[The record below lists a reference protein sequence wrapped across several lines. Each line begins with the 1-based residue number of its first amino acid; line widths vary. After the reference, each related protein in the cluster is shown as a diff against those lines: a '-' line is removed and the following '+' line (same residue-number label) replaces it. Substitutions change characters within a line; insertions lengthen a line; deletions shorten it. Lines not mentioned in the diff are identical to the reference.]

1 MAAEINKCLQVLI
14 IITHVYL
21 MSLSAFL
28 VFIGG
33 YLITDVTA
41 PFLARILAAFIP
53 SRHELSMEL
62 TTSLI
67 VKAAPAV
74 LAVGIVL
81 SIVYLAGLILA
92 CRGSRKKLR
101 IYAIL
106 LGVLVAAQIVAI
118 AYVLGDPNLI
128 SKSAVSYME
137 ERLPLYNKDGDEES
151 QAAVRNWDEV
161 MTVSQD
167 YCCGLKGYAD
177 FPDPANLQV
186 ACCSVKDKNPVK
198 LCNDAI
204 AQAMSPPVPGCEEK
218 IKNYINWSKL
228 GFAHFPIIFLTAQNL
243 SAFLVFIGGYLIT
256 DVTAPFLS
264 RILAAFIPSSYGL
277 SIELTMSLI
286 VKAAPAVLA
295 VGIVLSIVYLAGL
308 ILACRGSRKKLRI
321 YVILLGVLV
330 AAQIV
335 ATAYVLGHPT
345 LLSQSTVSYMKG
357 RLQLYNM
364 TGDEES
370 QRAVRIWDEV
380 MTVSQ
385 DYCCGLKGYA
395 DFPDPANLPVACC
408 SMKDKNPAKLCNDA
422 IAQAMSPPVPGCE
435 EKIIN
440 NINMSKPIFASFPI
454 MLIIPQVRFQCCFV
468 EKEENC

>member
-21 MSLSAFL
+21 MNLSAGL

-41 PFLARILAAFIP
+41 VFLSRFLAAFIP
-53 SRHELSMEL
+53 SSYGLSIEL
-62 TTSLI
+62 TMSLI
-67 VKAAPAV
+67 VKASPAV

-106 LGVLVAAQIVAI
+106 LGVLVAAQIVA
-118 AYVLGDPNLI
+118 
-128 SKSAVSYME
+128 
-137 ERLPLYNKDGDEES
+137 
-151 QAAVRNWDEV
+151 
-161 MTVSQD
+161 
-167 YCCGLKGYAD
+167 
-177 FPDPANLQV
+177 
-186 ACCSVKDKNPVK
+186 
-198 LCNDAI
+198 
-204 AQAMSPPVPGCEEK
+204 
-218 IKNYINWSKL
+218 
-228 GFAHFPIIFLTAQNL
+228 
-243 SAFLVFIGGYLIT
+243 
-256 DVTAPFLS
+256 
-264 RILAAFIPSSYGL
+264 
-277 SIELTMSLI
+277 
-286 VKAAPAVLA
+286 
-295 VGIVLSIVYLAGL
+295 
-308 ILACRGSRKKLRI
+308 
-321 YVILLGVLV
+321 
-330 AAQIV
+330 
-335 ATAYVLGHPT
+335 TAYVLGHPT

-357 RLQLYNM
+357 RLQLYNK
-364 TGDEES
+364 TGDGES
-370 QRAVRIWDEV
+370 QAAVRIWDEV

-408 SMKDKNPAKLCNDA
+408 SVKDENPAKLCNAA

-440 NINMSKPIFASFPI
+440 NINMSKPSFAFFPI

-468 EKEENC
+468 EKAENI